1 MLQRNDSTGS
11 TSRPGRMIRIASRAE
26 ISALPQWQSAFA
38 RERKDRRYYEL
49 IEDTLKDGFTYGYLI
64 VENDRAV
71 RAIQPYF
78 LVDQDLLAG
87 MSGAVTKIVGGLR
100 RVWPRF
106 MRARTLMVGCAA
118 GEGHLDGDDATKSE
132 TAETFGQSLLRI
144 ARDLNCVMIVLKEFP
159 AKYRA
164 PLQRLLSEGFARVPS
179 MPMTTLSIEYKDF
192 EDYVS
197 NCLSPRTRGKVRRK
211 LRAAERAK
219 PEITMSVVGD
229 IAPFVD
235 EVYPLYEKVYERS
248 PLQFEKLT
256 KEFLCE
262 IGRRMPDKVRFFIW
276 RQDNHIVAFGLC
288 TMQGDAICH
297 EYVGFDYAVAFDLN
311 LYYRVFRRH
320 RMGHRQRLQALLQR
334 QSELRPQVAFASVA
348 LPRRSLRAAH
358 LWPHQCGAETAA
370 SGHGADALRPD
381 SAELRQLSRALGL
394 IARCFRVLRNNNRRF
409 PLSRWAAHAA
419 SAGSSNGG
427 GFNIQ

>member
-11 TSRPGRMIRIASRAE
+11 TSRPGRTIRIASRAE

-38 RERKDRRYYEL
+38 QERKDHRFYEL

-87 MSGAVTKIVGGLR
+87 MSGAVTKIVGALR
-100 RVWPRF
+100 RLWPRF

-118 GEGHLDGDDATKSE
+118 GEGHLDGDDTTKSE
-132 TAETFGQSLLRI
+132 TAETFGQSLLGI

-164 PLQRLLSEGFARVPS
+164 PLQGLLSEGFARVPS

-229 IAPFVD
+229 ITPFVD

-311 LYYRVFRRH
+311 LYYRVFHDIIEWAIANDYKRFFSGSLNYDPKWH
-320 RMGHRQRLQALLQR
+320 LR
-334 QSELRPQVAFASVA
+334 QSLYPVDLYVRHTSGPINAVLKRLLPMMEPTRSDPILPNFDNYREL
-348 LPRRSLRAAH
+348 
-358 LWPHQCGAETAA
+358 W
-370 SGHGADALRPD
+370 D
-381 SAELRQLSRALGL
+381 
-394 IARCFRVLRNNNRRF
+394 
-409 PLSRWAAHAA
+409 
-419 SAGSSNGG
+419 
-427 GFNIQ
+427 